1 MTLAHSEQLL
11 FQTPR
16 AGYVSGSQ
24 TSLDAANAIE
34 SKINRLCRMVLD
46 CVEASPQGV
55 TCEEAEGILNLSH
68 QTCSAR
74 FSDLKSCEPPEI
86 IKCRLPDGSYL
97 KRTNRS
103 GRSAFVYIVNQEAVN
118 AA

>member
-1 MTLAHSEQLL
+1 MTSLAPFNH
-11 FQTPR
+11 PK
-16 AGYVSGSQ
+16 AGYVSGSE

-34 SKINRLCRMVLD
+34 SKINRLCQMVLD
-46 CVEASPQGV
+46 AIEASPFGL

-86 IKCRLPDGSYL
+86 IKCRLPDGSYV
-97 KRTNRS
+97 KRPNRS
-103 GRSAFVYIVNQEAVN
+103 GRTAFVYVRNQEVVN
-118 AA
+118 AG

>member
-1 MTLAHSEQLL
+1 MAIAPFNH
-11 FQTPR
+11 PK
-16 AGYVSGSQ
+16 APYVSGSQ

-46 CVEASPQGV
+46 AIEASPYGL
-55 TCEEAEGILNLSH
+55 TCEEAELTLSMPH

-86 IKCRLPDGSYL
+86 IKCRLPDGTAV
-97 KRTNRS
+97 KRPNRS
-103 GRSAFVYIVNQEAVN
+103 GRNAFVWIRNQEA
-118 AA
+118 A

>member
-11 FQTPR
+11 FKTPR
-16 AGYVSGSQ
+16 AAYVSGSE

-46 CVEASPQGV
+46 AIEASPYGL
-55 TCEEAEGILNLSH
+55 TCEQAEGILDLTH

-97 KRTNRS
+97 KRPNRS
-103 GRSAFVYIVNQEAVN
+103 GRSAFVYVRNQEA
-118 AA
+118 A

>member
-1 MTLAHSEQLL
+1 MTSSVHSEQLL

-16 AGYVSGSQ
+16 AAYVSGSQ

-46 CVEASPQGV
+46 AIAASPFGL
-55 TCEEAEGILNLSH
+55 TCEEAELTLGLTH

-86 IKCRLPDGSYL
+86 IKCRLPDGTAV
-97 KRTNRS
+97 KRKNRS
-103 GRSAFVYIVNQEAVN
+103 GRTAFVYVRNQEA
-118 AA
+118 A